1 MTEVSEETKMNNIS
15 VINKLIDQGKISQQT
30 LNKIVIV
37 NKNNNAIFRGKYD
50 VIVQKETNWYKIF
63 IDFSDGKPAQDREF
77 IKKEYNLYSTFS
89 TSYSEK
95 SSRLLK
101 PIPRLSPLVEY
112 PFFLIL

>member
-63 IDFSDGKPAQDREF
+63 IDFSDGKPVQDREF

-89 TSYSEK
+89 TSYSEMHYENTTDIFSIVNTDSIK
-95 SSRLLK
+95 VEILL
-101 PIPRLSPLVEY
+101 
-112 PFFLIL
+112 